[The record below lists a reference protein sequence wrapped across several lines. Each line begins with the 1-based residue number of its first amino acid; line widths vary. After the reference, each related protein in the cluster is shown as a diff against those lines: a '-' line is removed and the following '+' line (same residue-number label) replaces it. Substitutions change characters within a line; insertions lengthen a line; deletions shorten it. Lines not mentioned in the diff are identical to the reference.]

1 MSRLPRIW
9 YSTSIGLL
17 ILALAS
23 SAAAGP
29 QREGHAEEAVRY
41 RMSEGALGRL
51 TQIAELRTGVT
62 VLSYEKDN
70 MTGKYFPSYS
80 SSVCPIRGAT
90 RLQALFAAGKRDIEP
105 ELLRLRTVA
114 DADNSGFVSS
124 DEASLFGEMVEFGLR
139 LNYFAKNEENSAD
152 RLAGV
157 MCMGAEELR
166 SRVRKYA
173 DFVAAAKQQAVVF
186 VPAPVLN

>member
-1 MSRLPRIW
+1 
-9 YSTSIGLL
+9 
-17 ILALAS
+17 
-23 SAAAGP
+23 
-29 QREGHAEEAVRY
+29 
-41 RMSEGALGRL
+41 L

-124 DEASLFGEMVEFGLR
+124 DEARRFAEMVEFGVR
-139 LNYFAKNEENSAD
+139 LDYFATNVGDSAD
-152 RLAGV
+152 RLARV
-157 MCMGAEELR
+157 MGMRTEELR

-173 DFVAAAKQQAVVF
+173 DFVAAAKQRAVVF